1 MREVKVRW
9 MKDAVLA
16 ANIEVGPHHL
26 RADEPQANGGGDT
39 APNAHQLLLSSLGA
53 CTSLTLRLY
62 ARRKGWPL
70 TDVIV
75 QLTGL
80 HQDGRYIISREVRL
94 EGALDA
100 DQRARLMEIADKC
113 PIHRTLTGEVAINTV
128 ENRDLTGGSASTEVS
143 EA

>member
-1 MREVKVRW
+1 MREVKVGW

-16 ANIEVGPHHL
+16 AHIEVGPHHL
-26 RADEPQANGGGDT
+26 RADEPEESGGADT
-39 APNAHQLLLSSLGA
+39 APSPHQILLSSLGA

-70 TDVIV
+70 TDAIV
-75 QLTGL
+75 QLTG
-80 HQDGRYIISREVRL
+80 HQQDGRYIISRQVHL
-94 EGALDA
+94 EGALDV

-113 PIHRTLTGEVAINTV
+113 PVHRTLSGEIAINST
-128 ENRDLTGGSASTEVS
+128 ENRELAGGLAGTEIS